1 MLVTSI
7 FSFSHYFSYPFKNK
21 FQIFHNIYMYFAI
34 CKINAFNSDQSKT
47 LLFGKDF
54 NENHGRT
61 LVMESIL

>member
-1 MLVTSI
+1 
-7 FSFSHYFSYPFKNK
+7 
-21 FQIFHNIYMYFAI
+21 MYFAI

-47 LLFGKDF
+47 LLLGKDF